1 MEIVS
6 HLNLTP
12 FYKRYNPKKE
22 GRVAYNPSIMTALYF
37 YSYCTGVRS
46 SRKIE
51 QLCIESVPFRIISG
65 DHHPDHTTI
74 SRFRKNF
81 ATELASLSIQVLIL
95 CYESGLCNVSTV
107 SVDGTKI
114 KADASMASNRTESG
128 LKKDTKKY
136 FKEADQED
144 AREDEL
150 YEPDKRGDELPPELS
165 TREGRLRRLKGA
177 QEESTGK
184 KKRGRKPRSAEQVEK
199 EETEKLKANITD
211 PDSRIMKTSKAQ
223 RDSKIIPLSLT
234 TVSTMEYK
242 LLTPAGRKLCKK
254 RSAAIEPVF

>member
-1 MEIVS
+1 
-6 HLNLTP
+6 
-12 FYKRYNPKKE
+12 
-22 GRVAYNPSIMTALYF
+22 
-37 YSYCTGVRS
+37 
-46 SRKIE
+46 
-51 QLCIESVPFRIISG
+51 VPFRIIFG
-65 DHHPDHTTI
+65 DHKLDHTTI

-81 ATELASLSIQVLIL
+81 ATELAGLFIQVLTL

-128 LKKDTKKY
+128 LKKDIKKY

-144 AREDEL
+144 ARE
-150 YEPDKRGDELPPELS
+150 
-165 TREGRLRRLKGA
+165 GRLRRLKEA

-211 PDSRIMKTSKAQ
+211 PDSRIMKTSKGYPQGYNARVVASEDQ
-223 RDSKIIPLSLT
+223 IILGAELTSECNDKNQLIPMLERTKGNLYTVDRSIEIGTFLGDAGYFSQKNLDSLKARRP
-234 TVSTMEYK
+234 
-242 LLTPAGRKLCKK
+242 
-254 RSAAIEPVF
+254 